1 MSLRDT
7 CPVCGNTHPQPVFT
21 LGHMPII
28 CNQLWPDADAARAA
42 PSGDVDLV
50 RCPDC
55 TMIWNAAFEPERM
68 VYAPGYENALHF
80 SPKFQAFADALAQG
94 LMERFDLKGKHVF
107 EIGCG
112 DGHMLDLMVKHGAA
126 TATGF
131 DPSMDGVDTPFTARD
146 MVEIVPEYFRSDQ
159 LDRPFDAILC
169 RHVLEHLDAPMPLLH
184 DIRHAVGARDVPV
197 YFEVPNAGWMLRAV
211 SMWDVIYEHV
221 GYWTAPAM
229 ETAFRRAGFAPVSV
243 SEGYDGQFLMLEAR
257 PTEPAPD
264 FIAPNV
270 AEVAADAD
278 AFATAS
284 NATLAEW
291 RARLASLDGRA
302 VVWGAGSKGITF
314 ANALGSAAAPLAAL
328 VDLNP
333 RKHGLMV
340 PGIAQ
345 PVVAPETL
353 TDIEPDLILISN
365 ALYEAEIT
373 AQVRSLGLDP
383 DFAVVA
389 G

>member
-1 MSLRDT
+1 
-7 CPVCGNTHPQPVFT
+7 
-21 LGHMPII
+21 
-28 CNQLWPDADAARAA
+28 
-42 PSGDVDLV
+42 
-50 RCPDC
+50 
-55 TMIWNAAFEPERM
+55 
-68 VYAPGYENALHF
+68 
-80 SPKFQAFADALAQG
+80 
-94 LMERFDLKGKHVF
+94 
-107 EIGCG
+107 
-112 DGHMLDLMVKHGAA
+112 AA

-131 DPSMDGVDTPFTARD
+131 DPSMDGIETPFTARD
-146 MVEIVPEYFRSDQ
+146 GVEIVPEYFRSDQ

-169 RHVLEHLDAPMPLLH
+169 RHVLEHLDAPMPLLQ
-184 DIRHAVGARDVPV
+184 DIRRAIGTRDVPV

-229 ETAFRRAGFAPVSV
+229 ETAFRRAGFVPVSV
-243 SEGYDGQFLMLEAR
+243 REGYDGQFLMLEAR
-257 PTEPAPD
+257 PTDPD
-264 FIAPNV
+264 PDHV
-270 AEVAADAD
+270 AGGVTGVAADAD
-278 AFATAS
+278 AFAAAS
-284 NATLAEW
+284 NAALTDW
-291 RARLASLDGRA
+291 RDRLGALQGRA

-345 PVVAPETL
+345 PVVAPEAL
-353 TDIEPDLILISN
+353 TDIRPDLVLISN

-373 AQVRSLGLDP
+373 TQVRGMGLNP